1 MNKKLIAIAV
11 AAALVPAAAMAEV
24 TVYGRVHAS
33 LDSISG
39 VAANKNNLAL
49 NDNSSR
55 FGVKGG
61 EDLGDGLKALYQ
73 LEAGVSYAGT
83 SNTFAADKRDS
94 YVGLNGGFGTLL
106 AGRLPA
112 ANQYVYDSNLFADQ
126 LGDAANFTGGTLNG
140 IGRANS
146 ALHYV
151 APAFG
156 PVTVALTYLTAA
168 SVNDNGLAPGKSSY
182 GAKVSYG
189 ANGVTASLT
198 TFSVS
203 NGAVSETKVAPLS
216 LAGSYDFGTGAV
228 SAQYVKAKTS
238 VGGVDTNTAT
248 VVNVGVKFNVSDG
261 NTAKVQFS
269 KAGKSTSAAT
279 DGASMLA
286 VGFDHALSKKT
297 SVYAVYAKVSN
308 DAGGTYTMDNW
319 GHQPRT
325 AGLVAGEDPSGFGV
339 GLTHNF

>member
-11 AAALVPAAAMAEV
+11 AAALVPAAAMADI

-33 LDSISG
+33 LDSTSG

-55 FGVKGG
+55 FGVKGSEELG
-61 EDLGDGLKALYQ
+61 EGLKALYQ
-73 LEAGVSYAGT
+73 LETGVSYSGT
-83 SNTFAADKRDS
+83 STTFAAGNRDS
-94 YVGLNGGFGTLL
+94 YVGLTGGFGTFL

-126 LGDAANFTGGTLNG
+126 LGDAANFTNVGTP
-140 IGRANS
+140 GRANS

-151 APAFG
+151 APALG
-156 PVTVALTYLTAA
+156 PVTIALTYLTAA
-168 SVNDNGLAPGKSSY
+168 SMADNGLTPGKSSY
-182 GAKVSYG
+182 GAKVSYA
-189 ANGVTASLT
+189 ANGVTVSLT
-198 TFSVS
+198 TFSLS
-203 NGAVSETKVAPLS
+203 NGAVSETKIAPLS
-216 LAGSYDFGTGAV
+216 LAGSYDFGMGAV

-238 VGGVDTNTAT
+238 VGSVDTNTAS
-248 VVNVGVKFNVSDG
+248 VVNVGLKYNVSDA

-269 KAGKSTSAAT
+269 KAGKSTSVAT

-286 VGFDHALSKKT
+286 VGFDHALTKKT
-297 SVYAVYAKVSN
+297 SLYVVYAKVSN
-308 DAGGTYTMDNW
+308 DAGGTYTMDGW
-319 GHQPRT
+319 GHQSRT
-325 AGLVAGEDPSGFGV
+325 GGLVAGEDPSGFGV